1 MSKIDTV
8 MAEYRE
14 YMQSRRLAKAKHI
27 PFLVKWVRQ
36 FLAFAKEHNGKSF
49 DTDFR
54 RALNV
59 TKK

>member
-27 PFLVKWVRQ
+27 LKWTPI
-36 FLAFAKEHNGKSF
+36 FGPGAGG
-49 DTDFR
+49 
-54 RALNV
+54 NV
-59 TKK
+59 P